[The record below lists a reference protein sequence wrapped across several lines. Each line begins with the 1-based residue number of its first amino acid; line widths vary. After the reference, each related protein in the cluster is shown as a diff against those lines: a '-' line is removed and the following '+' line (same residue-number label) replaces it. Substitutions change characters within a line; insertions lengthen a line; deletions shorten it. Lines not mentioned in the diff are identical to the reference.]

1 MKTLTINGTV
11 LRVIDAH
18 AYQYPSGKRELRITI
33 PQAAVSYADL
43 KALLKGCDGDITLT
57 KEDGTVESF
66 VGYKTTA
73 SITDKVE
80 NEQEVFY
87 VVLDCVGEAERK
99 ALEAEAKAKA
109 LAATVAQQGEV
120 IIAQASQVAAL
131 NEQLLVVQMA
141 AAELYEMNRPAQE
154 PVESEAEA

>member
-1 MKTLTINGTV
+1 MKTLTINNATLNAV
-11 LRVIDAH
+11 NAY
-18 AYQYPSGKRELRITI
+18 AYQYPNGKRELRVTI
-33 PQAAVSYADL
+33 PQESVAYADL
-43 KALLKGCDGDITLT
+43 KALLKSCDGDIVLSH
-57 KEDGTVESF
+57 EDGGTETF

-80 NEQEVFY
+80 NGTEVFY

-109 LAATVAQQGEV
+109 LEGIVAQQGE
-120 IIAQASQVAAL
+120 IINTQADQMAAL

-141 AAELYEMNRPAQE
+141 AAELYEMNRPVELE
-154 PVESEAEA
+154 PVESEA